1 MGRIK
6 RGGGDGGDPVRSPSG
21 WLNFRRPRVRSS
33 IVHDECGRASRAQQ
47 SLLARSQATI
57 RMKKSAAA
65 ALERFTGL
73 LKLWKSLRL

>member
-1 MGRIK
+1 MAATRPEPT
-6 RGGGDGGDPVRSPSG
+6 RLVD
-21 WLNFRRPRVRSS
+21 FRRPRVRSS
-33 IVHDECGRASRAQQ
+33 IVHDECGRARRAQQ

-65 ALERFTGL
+65 ALEGFTDL